1 MSLEVIRN
9 AKSVLV
15 RLASYGQYFIDQ
27 GLLIL
32 LSVWFFWGIFAMS
45 EQGTNSVPPGY
56 FSQSQDQY

>member
-9 AKSVLV
+9 TKSVLV
-15 RLASYGQYFIDQ
+15 RLPLFWQLCIDQ
-27 GLLIL
+27 GLFI
-32 LSVWFFWGIFAMS
+32 LSVFFFLGIFAMS

>member
-15 RLASYGQYFIDQ
+15 RLPSCWQYCIDQ

-32 LSVWFFWGIFAMS
+32 SVFFGIFAMS

>member
-15 RLASYGQYFIDQ
+15 RLPSFWQYCIDQ

-32 LSVWFFWGIFAMS
+32 TVFFGIFAMG